1 MIIIMIITIIFT
13 ELIQHWFATGQEED
27 EIADHGE
34 QCKALRRLLEEKG
47 CGL

>member
-1 MIIIMIITIIFT
+1 MIIIMIIIIIFT
-13 ELIQHWFATGQEED
+13 ELIQHWYATGQEED